1 MKLLKKNI
9 FTVTSHNDKLPHLPY
24 AQNYSLLL
32 LFAFDSCYVCSPS
45 IDVRLT
51 EKSSSATPWTST
63 FSPHLNL
70 YLFVYVFCNSYFCL
84 LYNYTTY
91 KQYELYRTLVFK
103 KSLL

>member
-1 MKLLKKNI
+1 MKLLKKNV
-9 FTVTSHNDKLPHLPY
+9 FVVTSHNDKLPHLPY

-32 LFAFDSCYVCSPS
+32 LFAFDSCYDEEFCSPS

-51 EKSSSATPWTST
+51 EKSSSATPWRPL
-63 FSPHLNL
+63 FPHLNL
-70 YLFVYVFCNSYFCL
+70 YFFLYVFCSSYFCL
-84 LYNYTTY
+84 LYY